1 MQLEDALYI
10 FNGHKFIDFIE
21 VDKFKHDIQKKW
33 EISEEVQEFSFA
45 EYYEYLYENLSSDF
59 EEVGK
64 IFFENIL
71 YSHLKNIFVEKI
83 SAHPNLKVK
92 HFKERVKQLITEIN
106 IKESI
111 PPDIQRLMSEN
122 GFYLMDLLNITT
134 PNTTFIAGF
143 DYEEENGII
152 INARFLFVEVASKKS
167 GGQVYFLAGIE
178 IDFKSKVALT
188 MVKNI
193 LGLQKDEKN
202 ASTTIHQIHKNAI
215 QKIFNI
221 LGVSLQ
227 KPDVKSDRAGMFDL
241 CKELDDNLLDDL
253 RNDVNTRTDK
263 AIKGS
268 VKNLNKV
275 LFNIPGDT
283 LTMADKKDL
292 GKKISSLLLSY
303 YIEYKVSPMDLVRKA
318 KKSNLIGYP
327 TRVNFT
333 SNKSSKSSTQSTNAK
348 YPVSAS
354 DMFHS
359 LYFNFEQ
366 ALGLD
371 SWSLSWFTD
380 YKFNDEKDIDVIQTT
395 IYSTSNQFRIV
406 FLPDRPLNKEIIHY
420 VIKTINSYR

>member
-1 MQLEDALYI
+1 MQVEEALYI
-10 FNGHKFIDFIE
+10 FNGHRFVDFIE
-21 VDKFKHDIQKKW
+21 VEKFKHEILEKW
-33 EISEEVQEFSFA
+33 EISEEAQYFDFPK
-45 EYYEYLYENLSSDF
+45 YYEYLHENFPNDF

-71 YSHLKNIFVEKI
+71 YSHLKNIFIEKI
-83 SAHPNLKVK
+83 SGHPNLEVGR
-92 HFKERVKQLITEIN
+92 FKERVKQLITEIN

-111 PPDIQRLMSEN
+111 PTDIQRLMSEN
-122 GFYLMDLLNITT
+122 GFYLMDLLNITV

-143 DYEEENGII
+143 DYEEENGTVT
-152 INARFLFVEVASKKS
+152 NARFLFVEVASKK
-167 GGQVYFLAGIE
+167 GEGQVYFSAGIE
-178 IDFKSKVALT
+178 MDFKNKIALT

-193 LGLQKDEKN
+193 LGLQREESN
-202 ASTTIHQIHKNAI
+202 ASTTIHQIHKSAI

-227 KPDVKSDRAGMFDL
+227 KPNVKSDRIGMFDL

-253 RNDVNTRTDK
+253 RRDLNIRTDK
-263 AIKGS
+263 TVKSS
-268 VKNLNKV
+268 VKALNKV
-275 LFNIPGDT
+275 LFNEPDDT
-283 LTMADKKDL
+283 LTMTDKGDL
-292 GKKISSLLLSY
+292 GKKISALLLSY
-303 YIEYKVSPMDLVRKA
+303 YIEYKVTPIDLVRKA

-371 SWSLSWFTD
+371 NWSLSWFTD

-395 IYSTSNQFRIV
+395 IYSTSNQFRVV

-420 VIKTINSYR
+420 VIETINSYR